1 MRHKML
7 FSAFFN
13 DMNTTELKQNI
24 LNGKFDK
31 DFTLLYGETEVPR
44 ARFCD
49 AIDEFINLY
58 GERDNIRLFS
68 APGRTEIGGNHTD
81 HQHGLVL
88 AGSVNLDVIAVVSA
102 NDDGVVR
109 IKSKGY
115 NMDEIAVDDLE
126 IKSEEIGKARSLIRG
141 VLAAFKNAGH
151 SIGGFDAY
159 TTSNVLKGSGLSSSA
174 AFEVLVANIVNG
186 LFNNA
191 TVDAV
196 SIAKYSQFSEREYF
210 GKPCGLLDQMA
221 SSVGGF
227 TYADFNDPQNPIVEK
242 INLDLNESSHTLCVV
257 DTGGNHANLTQD
269 YADITLE
276 CKAVSECLGVEFL
289 RDADEAEFYQN
300 LAAIREKC
308 GDRALL
314 RAIHIFN
321 ENKRVLTQKSA
332 LKRGDFNSFFVCV
345 KRSGESSYDLLQNV
359 YSPSNPKE
367 QAISLALAL
376 TKQFL
381 NGRGAYRVH
390 GGGFA
395 GTIQCY
401 IPNKMFD
408 AYKQTIEAV
417 FGENSC
423 VKLFV
428 RQVGGYEL
436 KGE

>member
-1 MRHKML
+1 ML

-13 DMNTTELKQNI
+13 NMNTTELKQNI
-24 LNGKFDK
+24 INGRFDK
-31 DFTLLYGETEVPR
+31 EFTMLYGETET
-44 ARFCD
+44 ARTRYCD
-49 AIDEFINLY
+49 ALDEFVNLY
-58 GERDNIRLFS
+58 GERDNVRIFS

-88 AGSVNLDVIAVVSA
+88 AGSVNLDIIAVVSA
-102 NDDGVVR
+102 NDSGIVH

-115 NMDEIAVDDLE
+115 RMDEVDVSDLA
-126 IKSEEIGKARSLIRG
+126 KKDEETGRARSLVRG
-141 VLAAFKNAGH
+141 VLAAFKNNGH
-151 SIGGFDAY
+151 NIGGFDAY
-159 TTSNVLKGSGLSSSA
+159 TTSDVLKGSGLSSSA
-174 AFEVLVANIVNG
+174 AFEVLVSNIVNG
-186 LFNNA
+186 LYNEH
-191 TVDAV
+191 TVDAI
-196 SIAKYSQFSEREYF
+196 SIAKYSQFAEREYF

-227 TYADFNDPQNPIVEK
+227 TYADFCDPKNPIVEK
-242 INLDLNESSHTLCVV
+242 INLDLSLSNHTLCVI
-257 DTGGNHANLTQD
+257 DTGGNHANLTDD

-276 CKAVSECLGVEFL
+276 CKAVSECLDVEFL
-289 RDADEAEFYQN
+289 RDADENKFYAN
-300 LAAIREKC
+300 LADIRKKC

-314 RAIHIFN
+314 RAMHVFN

-332 LKRGDFNSFFVCV
+332 LKRGDFNTFFVCV

-359 YSPSNPKE
+359 YSPNSPKE
-367 QAISLALAL
+367 QAISLAIAL

-408 AYKQTIEAV
+408 SYKKMIEAV

-428 RQVGGYEL
+428 RPVGGYEL